1 MVSRR
6 RCNDEYSTPPSP
18 IRLHISSGCTH
29 LFTCFLHS
37 LKQAEV
43 AAHCVDGRLGAAA
56 MALRSK
62 MDTVLSRLESSLGA
76 NEGGGGRG
84 EGEGGGGG
92 PSNADLMAK
101 LLEIQR
107 AMNGRS

>member
-1 MVSRR
+1 MGSRR
-6 RCNDEYSTPPSP
+6 RCNDEYFNSLPPHSTLYSL
-18 IRLHISSGCTH
+18 RLYP
-29 LFTCFLHS
+29 FTLSLHS

-84 EGEGGGGG
+84 EGEGGGDG